1 LDGSVG
7 MNLTEALTD
16 LIATDGPH
24 LIAIDGPAGS
34 GKSTLAKNLYLYF
47 SNSREVNLLGLDD
60 IYDGWDNALGEKLTK
75 DLGRIAQAHT
85 NKEPISVPI
94 YDWAISAY
102 GAARVI
108 KPREILIIEG
118 VGSAQE
124 IIRASK
130 AVTIWM
136 EIDPEH
142 GVQRVLER
150 DGHHIAEHMKAW
162 QVIQSQ
168 HFAQSGSKEN
178 ADFVIT
184 AQ

>member
-1 LDGSVG
+1 
-7 MNLTEALTD
+7 MNLTEALSD
-16 LIATDGPH
+16 LLASAGPH

-60 IYDGWDNALGEKLTK
+60 IYDGWDNALSEKLTS
-75 DLGRIAQAHT
+75 DLERVAQAHAK
-85 NKEPISVPI
+85 KEPVTVPI
-94 YDWAISAY
+94 YDWATSSY
-102 GAARVI
+102 GAAREI
-108 KPREILIIEG
+108 EPREILIIEG

-124 IIRASK
+124 VIRANK
-130 AVTIWM
+130 AITIWM

>member
-1 LDGSVG
+1 
-7 MNLTEALTD
+7 MNLTEALSD
-16 LIATDGPH
+16 LVASDGPH

-34 GKSTLAKNLYLYF
+34 GKSTLAKNLFLYF
-47 SNSREVNLLGLDD
+47 STTREVNLLGLDD

-75 DLGRIAQAHT
+75 DLERITRAHAK
-85 NKEPISVPI
+85 KESATVPI
-94 YDWAISAY
+94 YDWATSSY
-102 GAARVI
+102 GASREI
-108 KPREILIIEG
+108 EPREILILEG

-130 AVTIWM
+130 AITIWM
-136 EIDPEH
+136 EIDPQH